1 MNLLKVWINES
12 MPNALV
18 TSMST
23 ALLVKLVNRAQ
34 YFHSVQKVWT
44 PFYRGS
50 HYNLFK
56 SNCLSLMVYGPN
68 ISTPLCVNGDTSRHL
83 TSGKSA
89 IFCTPNLPYSLKQ
102 LKHLYV
108 IPLTTMLALSIQNP
122 ICLKL
127 FKVIPIPQW
136 ATLSWYHC
144 MIFPDMLPCFG
155 RTTGWASL
163 WESPNFPNLP
173 PTRNKPS
180 LCKKGSNYR
189 DCLIYCFNSAVW
201 VCT

>member
-1 MNLLKVWINES
+1 ML
-12 MPNALV
+12 
-18 TSMST
+18 
-23 ALLVKLVNRAQ
+23 
-34 YFHSVQKVWT
+34 T
-44 PFYRGS
+44 PLFYRQPPIYGLLTHFYKKILIPPSMIFQKFQTPIKKGGSVGRRGGGGS

-68 ISTPLCVNGDTSRHL
+68 ISTPLCVNRGTSRHL
-83 TSGKSA
+83 TLGKSA
-89 IFCTPNLPYSLKQ
+89 IFCTPNLPYSLQQ

-127 FKVIPIPQW
+127 FKVIPILQW

-155 RTTGWASL
+155 RTTG
-163 WESPNFPNLP
+163 
-173 PTRNKPS
+173 
-180 LCKKGSNYR
+180 
-189 DCLIYCFNSAVW
+189 
-201 VCT
+201 

>member
-1 MNLLKVWINES
+1 MKSSAYPPLLQ
-12 MPNALV
+12 
-18 TSMST
+18 T
-23 ALLVKLVNRAQ
+23 AP
-34 YFHSVQKVWT
+34 HIWT
-44 PFYRGS
+44 TNPFLQENIDPPFYDFSKIPNPYKEGGKRGEKGGGRGGGS

-56 SNCLSLMVYGPN
+56 SNCLSLMVHGPN

-83 TSGKSA
+83 TLGKSA

-155 RTTGWASL
+155 RTTG
-163 WESPNFPNLP
+163 
-173 PTRNKPS
+173 
-180 LCKKGSNYR
+180 
-189 DCLIYCFNSAVW
+189 
-201 VCT
+201 